1 MSAPD
6 PTLSNLTLKSLKD
19 PSFDTD
25 EIFQTALGQWNGET
39 GRPLPVEA
47 LQSIHSHLAGV
58 QRRLGEI
65 QKAANTVCE
74 RLEQDTSERQG
85 LLLASLQ
92 TVERGHS
99 EAQGLFRD
107 VEAKTATLT
116 QAATRHGNRLKTA
129 LLEKQRASAAIRQ
142 LNHLLTFAHAPSLS
156 ALPALFHDDARAG
169 EAAATATALL
179 AVSREVVEAMR
190 SSHTLKQSAPLG
202 SINAAL
208 VRLEEYCNALDNR
221 VVSRFDAA
229 LARSDFPAMAA
240 CARIMAAGAGKKGDP
255 SGSGER
261 LLIQR
266 YISTRPIFT
275 EPEQGLMGR
284 GPLDAGNPPPPG
296 SPGDASPLR
305 SLRLLYKTLLQ
316 NIMNEAVVAEQVFT
330 QPTAAL
336 AALVTRVFE
345 QRVQFAVDQ
354 ALSWR
359 GVPDPPSASDLRAH
373 LRQLAEAVAMTRGL
387 ASDAQEV
394 MGGESAL
401 MNELADAAT
410 AQHLA
415 NYVEEELEWLET
427 RFREE
432 EERAPGNPLSL
443 PSFMELLAAHTEALE
458 RATTL
463 GLGAGLT
470 ATVRTLHGTAA
481 DLAAPEGPPCLLR
494 QARALLA
501 AGLAASAGMCEVLG
515 ALGTLGAALEL
526 LLAHHGA
533 RVAPALLPAPADA
546 RTAAAGLEALR
557 AELDAEALA
566 ALDAA
571 LAAELAGLEA
581 RLAECQLPADFR
593 PSDADAV
600 PGEGPGE
607 RPTPACA
614 QACATLEELMLL
626 AEQCLHG
633 PNRESMQAEVGLR
646 LVDALRRHMARQR
659 FCPLGALCWRRDLQ
673 EYRRAARADGPAAR
687 QLAEMEAEA
696 GLLVVAPEALPGL
709 VGSTL
714 GLTAQRARQVIA
726 LRADWGEAGARG
738 KRLAALFPDDQRR

>member
-1 MSAPD
+1 
-6 PTLSNLTLKSLKD
+6 
-19 PSFDTD
+19 
-25 EIFQTALGQWNGET
+25 
-39 GRPLPVEA
+39 
-47 LQSIHSHLAGV
+47 V

-501 AGLAASAGMCEVLG
+501 AGLAASAGMCE
-515 ALGTLGAALEL
+515 
-526 LLAHHGA
+526 
-533 RVAPALLPAPADA
+533 
-546 RTAAAGLEALR
+546 
-557 AELDAEALA
+557 
-566 ALDAA
+566 
-571 LAAELAGLEA
+571 
-581 RLAECQLPADFR
+581 
-593 PSDADAV
+593 
-600 PGEGPGE
+600 
-607 RPTPACA
+607 
-614 QACATLEELMLL
+614 ACATLEELMLL

>member
-1 MSAPD
+1 MIFVSSRAKPLYVMKKWEEYAP
-6 PTLSNLTLKSLKD
+6 T
-19 PSFDTD
+19 F
-25 EIFQTALGQWNGET
+25 E
-39 GRPLPVEA
+39 
-47 LQSIHSHLAGV
+47 V